1 MKNREKKLKFIDEIL
16 FPQLKGN
23 GSGIGDYII
32 YLENRIE
39 TLTLFL
45 ELQSIEIKQLKNKKL

>member
-1 MKNREKKLKFIDEIL
+1 MKNIEKKRKFNDEIL

-23 GSGIGDYII
+23 GSGIGDYIF

-45 ELQSIEIKQLKNKKL
+45 ELQIIEIKQLKNKKL